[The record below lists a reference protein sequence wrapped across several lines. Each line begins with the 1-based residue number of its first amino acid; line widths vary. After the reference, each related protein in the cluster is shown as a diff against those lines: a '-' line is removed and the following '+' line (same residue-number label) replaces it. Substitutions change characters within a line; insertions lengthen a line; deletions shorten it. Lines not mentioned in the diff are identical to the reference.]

1 MTLVLSFYNSDNKLR
16 IRTGLNG
23 FVCEVRVELFKP
35 FEHIHTIDA
44 EDPMTTNPQPINLFE
59 FEDVAKE
66 RLPKEEYDYI
76 AGGATDEISV
86 DRNRRAYASWALRP
100 RVLRDVSVLDLST
113 TVLGTKVNLPVLI
126 APCGAHKRAHPEG
139 ELATYRA
146 AAACGTILAVSANSN
161 TSFEDLAKA
170 ANGYLWVQM
179 YPFRNKE
186 MTKDWLKRA
195 KESGYKAVVVT
206 LDSQWPPKRERNIRN
221 NYRRTRGV
229 NYPGASAETP
239 RPAGRA
245 GEGSDPAAT
254 WKDLEWIKAAAD
266 LPVVAKGVM
275 TGEDV
280 ELCAEVGAN
289 GVIVSNH
296 GGRHLDNTLAT
307 IEVLS
312 EAVAAAKDK
321 MEIYLDGGIRRGAD
335 VVKAIALG
343 ARAVFIG
350 RPLFWGLAV
359 DGENG
364 VVRVLNIL
372 REEIEITMAKCGRP
386 TIASIDSSVVVKAP
400 PL

>member
-1 MTLVLSFYNSDNKLR
+1 
-16 IRTGLNG
+16 
-23 FVCEVRVELFKP
+23 
-35 FEHIHTIDA
+35 
-44 EDPMTTNPQPINLFE
+44 MTTDATPINLFE
-59 FEDVAKE
+59 FEDVARA
-66 RLPKEEYDYI
+66 RLPKAEYDYI

-86 DRNRRAYASWALRP
+86 DRNRRAFSSWALRP

-113 TVLGTKVNLPVLI
+113 AVLGTKVKLPVLL
-126 APCGAHKRAHPEG
+126 APCGGHKRAHPDG
-139 ELATYRA
+139 EIATYRA
-146 AAACGTILAVSANSN
+146 AAACGTVLTVSANSN
-161 TSFEDLAKA
+161 TSFEDLSKA
-170 ANGYLWVQM
+170 ATGHLWIQM
-179 YPFRNKE
+179 YPFRDKQLNQE
-186 MTKDWLKRA
+186 WLDRA
-195 KESGYKAVVVT
+195 KGAGYKAVVVT

-229 NYPGASAETP
+229 NYPKSGAETP

-254 WKDLEWIKAAAD
+254 WKDLEWIKSASD
-266 LPVVAKGVM
+266 LPVVAKGIM

-280 ELCAEVGAN
+280 ELCIDAGAD

-312 EAVAAAKDK
+312 EAVAAAKGK
-321 MEIYLDGGIRRGAD
+321 IEIYLDGGIRRGAD

-343 ARAVFIG
+343 AKAVFIG

-359 DGENG
+359 DGEKG
-364 VVRVLNIL
+364 VIRVLEIL

-386 TIASIDSSVVVKAP
+386 TVGSIDSSVVVKAP

>member
-1 MTLVLSFYNSDNKLR
+1 
-16 IRTGLNG
+16 
-23 FVCEVRVELFKP
+23 
-35 FEHIHTIDA
+35 
-44 EDPMTTNPQPINLFE
+44 
-59 FEDVAKE
+59 
-66 RLPKEEYDYI
+66 
-76 AGGATDEISV
+76 
-86 DRNRRAYASWALRP
+86 
-100 RVLRDVSVLDLST
+100 VSVLDLST
-113 TVLGTKVNLPVLI
+113 TVLGTKLKLPVLI
-126 APCGAHKRAHPEG
+126 APCGGHKRAHPDG
-139 ELATYRA
+139 EIATYRA
-146 AAACGTILAVSANSN
+146 AAACGTVLAVSANSN

-170 ANGYLWVQM
+170 ATGHLWIQM
-179 YPFRNKE
+179 YPFRDKQLNQE
-186 MTKDWLKRA
+186 WLDRA
-195 KESGYKAVVVT
+195 KGAGYKAVVVT

-229 NYPGASAETP
+229 NYPKSGAETP

-254 WKDLEWIKAAAD
+254 WRDLEWIKSASD

-280 ELCAEVGAN
+280 ELCIDAGAD

-312 EAVAAAKDK
+312 EAVAAAKGK
-321 MEIYLDGGIRRGAD
+321 IEIYLDGGIRRGAD

-343 ARAVFIG
+343 AKAVFIG

-359 DGENG
+359 DGEKG
-364 VVRVLNIL
+364 VIRVLEIL

-386 TIASIDSSVVVKAP
+386 TVGSIDSSVVVKAP

>member
-1 MTLVLSFYNSDNKLR
+1 
-16 IRTGLNG
+16 
-23 FVCEVRVELFKP
+23 
-35 FEHIHTIDA
+35 
-44 EDPMTTNPQPINLFE
+44 MTTPEPINLFE
-59 FEDVAKE
+59 FEEIARE

-86 DRNRRAYASWALRP
+86 DRNRRAYASWAFRP
-100 RVLRDVSVLDLST
+100 RVLRDVSALDLST
-113 TVLGTKVNLPVLI
+113 TVLGTRVKLPVLI
-126 APCGAHKRAHPEG
+126 APCGGHKRAHPDG

-146 AAACGTILAVSANSN
+146 AASCGTILAVSANSN

-170 ANGYLWVQM
+170 AKGHLWVQM

-186 MTKDWLKRA
+186 MTTEWLRRA
-195 KESGYKAVVVT
+195 RDSGYEAVIVT

-229 NYPGASAETP
+229 NYPAAGSETP

-254 WKDLEWIKAAAD
+254 WKDLEWIKRAAD
-266 LPVVAKGVM
+266 LPVVAKGLM

-280 ELCAEVGAN
+280 ELCAEVGADA
-289 GVIVSNH
+289 VIVSNH

-307 IEVLS
+307 VEVLA
-312 EAVAAAKDK
+312 EAAAAAHGK
-321 MEIYLDGGIRRGAD
+321 MEVYLDGGIRRGAD

-343 ARAVFIG
+343 AKAVFIG
-350 RPLFWGLAV
+350 RPFFWGLAV
-359 DGENG
+359 DGEKG
-364 VVRVLNIL
+364 VVRVLDIL

-386 TIASIDSSVVVKAP
+386 TIASIDASTIVKAP

>member
-1 MTLVLSFYNSDNKLR
+1 
-16 IRTGLNG
+16 
-23 FVCEVRVELFKP
+23 
-35 FEHIHTIDA
+35 
-44 EDPMTTNPQPINLFE
+44 MTTDATPINLFE
-59 FEDVAKE
+59 FEDVARA
-66 RLPKEEYDYI
+66 RLPKAEYDYI

-86 DRNRRAYASWALRP
+86 DRNRRAFASWALRP

-113 TVLGTKVNLPVLI
+113 AVLGTKVKLPVLL
-126 APCGAHKRAHPEG
+126 APCGGHKRAHPDG
-139 ELATYRA
+139 EIATYRA
-146 AAACGTILAVSANSN
+146 AAACGTVLTVSANSN
-161 TSFEDLAKA
+161 TSFEALSKA
-170 ANGYLWVQM
+170 ATGHLWIQM
-179 YPFRNKE
+179 YPFRDKQLNQE
-186 MTKDWLKRA
+186 WLDRA
-195 KESGYKAVVVT
+195 KDAGYKAVVVT

-229 NYPGASAETP
+229 NYPKSGAETP

-254 WKDLEWIKAAAD
+254 WKDLEWIKSASD

-280 ELCAEVGAN
+280 ELCSDAGAD

-312 EAVAAAKDK
+312 EAVAAAKGK
-321 MEIYLDGGIRRGAD
+321 IEIYLDGGIRRGAD

-343 ARAVFIG
+343 AKAVFIG

-359 DGENG
+359 DGEKG
-364 VVRVLNIL
+364 VIRVLEIL

-386 TIASIDSSVVVKAP
+386 TVGSIDSSVVVKAP